1 MTRER
6 LLRNSTSSL
15 NALPAMIGALGMVR
29 GDTER
34 LRTIGE
40 LMRRS
45 ELQGYEASILRGAIE
60 QQIKR
65 LELIN
70 KKLDRGFMDELVC
83 LGVMLTIQHISTRK
97 PKKRPWY
104 RHPRR

>member
-15 NALPAMIGALGMVR
+15 TALPAMIGALGMAR

-40 LMRRS
+40 LIRRS

-70 KKLDRGFMDELVC
+70 KKLDRGFMNELIC
-83 LGVMLTIQHISTRK
+83 LGVMLTIQHISTKK
-97 PKKRPWY
+97 PTKRPRY